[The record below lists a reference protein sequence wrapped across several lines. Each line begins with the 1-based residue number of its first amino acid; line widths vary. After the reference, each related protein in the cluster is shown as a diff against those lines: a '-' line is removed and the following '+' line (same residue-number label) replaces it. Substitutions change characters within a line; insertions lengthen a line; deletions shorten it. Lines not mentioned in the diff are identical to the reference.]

1 MLEIKG
7 KYTNVKIMIDDVEET
22 AMKQLYNMAN
32 HPIFTKE
39 IVMMP
44 DVHAGAGSC
53 VGMTT
58 ELTSGGIIPNTVG
71 VDGGCGMLGVN
82 FGKKLGLSKDKID
95 IEIRKRIPLG
105 TNTHNE
111 PYVNFKKDYNWE
123 KATINCRKFFSL
135 YNSKF
140 GTDYKPVEYT
150 YDWFIKKCKQIGIDF
165 EKAVCSVSSLGG
177 GNHYI
182 EIGLSDTYDYWVT
195 VHSGSRNFGLKIANY
210 HQNIAKKQLDYKRNV
225 LLNEKIKEITKN
237 TVDGKQIP
245 NLIQQAKKDLK
256 IFTTDT
262 SLNGMEFLDGQ
273 LAMDYFVDMIFTQV
287 YAELN
292 RESMV
297 KTILDILG
305 IKQKDIVD
313 SVHSIHNYIDFN
325 DLIVRKG
332 AIRSYVGE
340 KMLIPFNM
348 RDGILLC
355 EGKSN
360 SEWNFSSP
368 HGAGRV
374 MSRGESKKKL
384 TLEKYQNSMKG
395 IFSTSVNIDTLDE
408 SPMCYKKPEVIEKA
422 IEPTATILNRIKPVL
437 NIKASETG
445 MSWKEKKELQKME
458 KSHRDKRKIKQKL
471 LELGSPDPMDE
482 PSEWSAKFDD

>member
-7 KYTNVKIMIDDVEET
+7 KCTNVRIMIDEVEET

-44 DVHAGAGSC
+44 DIHAGAGSC

-58 ELTSGGIIPNTVG
+58 ELTDGGIIPATVG
-71 VDGGCGMLGVN
+71 VDCGCGMLGVN
-82 FGKKLGLSKDKID
+82 FGKKLGLSKDKLD
-95 IEIRKRIPLG
+95 VEIRRNIPLG
-105 TNTHNE
+105 TSIHDV
-111 PYVNFKKDYNWE
+111 PCVDFKNDFDWE
-123 KATINCRKFFSL
+123 KANENCRKFVSK

-140 GTDYKPVEYT
+140 GTDYKPIEYS

-182 EIGLSDTYDYWVT
+182 EVGLSDTYDYWVT

-210 HQNIAKKQLDYKRNV
+210 HQNVAKKQLDYKRNTV
-225 LLNEKIKEITKN
+225 LKEKINEITKN
-237 TVDGKQIP
+237 TVDRTQVPK
-245 NLIQQAKKDLK
+245 LIEQAKKDLK

-262 SLNGMEFLDGQ
+262 SLNGMEYLDGQ
-273 LAMDYFVDMIFTQV
+273 LALDYYYDMIFAQI

-292 RESMV
+292 RESMINS
-297 KTILDILG
+297 ILSILG
-305 IKQKDIVD
+305 IKKKDIIE
-313 SVHSIHNYIDFN
+313 SVHSIHNYIDFD

-332 AIRSYVGE
+332 SIRSYVGE

-360 SEWNFSSP
+360 PEWNFSAP

-374 MSRGESKKKL
+374 MSRGEANKKVS
-384 TLEKYQNSMKG
+384 LEKFQESMKG
-395 IFSTSVNIDTLDE
+395 IYTTSVSKETIDE
-408 SPMCYKKPEVIEKA
+408 SPFCYKKPEVIEKA
-422 IEPTATILNRIKPVL
+422 IEPTATIINRIKPVL
-437 NIKASETG
+437 NIKASET
-445 MSWKEKKELQKME
+445 MTSWKERREQMKKGKTSNVQVYRSDKEKDIRKSKKEM
-458 KSHRDKRKIKQKL
+458 RKAR
-471 LELGSPDPMDE
+471 G
-482 PSEWSAKFDD
+482 KF